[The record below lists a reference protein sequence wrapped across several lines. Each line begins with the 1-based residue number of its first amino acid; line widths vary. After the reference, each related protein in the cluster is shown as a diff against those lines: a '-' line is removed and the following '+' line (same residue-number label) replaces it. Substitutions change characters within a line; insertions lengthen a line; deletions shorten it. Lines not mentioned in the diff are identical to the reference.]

1 MDDWFTME
9 QIAPDT
15 WRLSEYRHWEETHC
29 YLLLGRDRGLVID
42 TGLGIGDIREPLE
55 ALTDMPLTAVAT
67 HVHWDHVGGHRHFPA
82 FYAHA
87 LELPWLQGAYP
98 QPVEAVRAMVADRC
112 RLPEGFDVNAYQLF
126 QGTPAAL
133 LADGD
138 EIGLGGRSLRVLH
151 TPGHSPGHMCFY
163 EADRGW
169 LFTGDLVYR
178 GELLAFFPSTDPAAY
193 LQSLERTAA
202 LPVKRVLP
210 GHHDPDPPPEIV
222 PRMRDAFRR
231 LRDRGQLR
239 HGAGTFRFGDWSVR
253 L

>member
-1 MDDWFTME
+1 MDDWLTME

-67 HVHWDHVGGHRHFPA
+67 HVHWDHVGGHWHFPA

-193 LQSLERTAA
+193 LQSLERIAA
-202 LPVKRVLP
+202 LPVERVLP
-210 GHHDPDPPPEIV
+210 GHHDPDLPPEIV
-222 PRMRDAFRR
+222 PRTRDAFRR
-231 LRDRGQLR
+231 LWDRGQLR
-239 HGAGTFRFGDWSVR
+239 HEAGTFRFGDWSVR

>member
-98 QPVEAVRAMVADRC
+98 QARGGGPGHGGGPV
-112 RLPEGFDVNAYQLF
+112 
-126 QGTPAAL
+126 PAA
-133 LADGD
+133 
-138 EIGLGGRSLRVLH
+138 GG
-151 TPGHSPGHMCFY
+151 
-163 EADRGW
+163 
-169 LFTGDLVYR
+169 
-178 GELLAFFPSTDPAAY
+178 
-193 LQSLERTAA
+193 
-202 LPVKRVLP
+202 
-210 GHHDPDPPPEIV
+210 I
-222 PRMRDAFRR
+222 
-231 LRDRGQLR
+231 
-239 HGAGTFRFGDWSVR
+239 
-253 L
+253 

>member
-1 MDDWFTME
+1 
-9 QIAPDT
+9 
-15 WRLSEYRHWEETHC
+15 
-29 YLLLGRDRGLVID
+29 
-42 TGLGIGDIREPLE
+42 
-55 ALTDMPLTAVAT
+55 
-67 HVHWDHVGGHRHFPA
+67 
-82 FYAHA
+82 
-87 LELPWLQGAYP
+87 
-98 QPVEAVRAMVADRC
+98 MVADRC
-112 RLPEGFDVNAYQLF
+112 RLPEGFDVNSYQLF

-178 GELLAFFPSTDPAAY
+178 GELLAFFPSTDPAGY
-193 LQSLERTAA
+193 LQSLERIAA
-202 LPVKRVLP
+202 LPVERVLP

>member
-138 EIGLGGRSLRVLH
+138 EIDLGGRSLRVLH

-178 GELLAFFPSTDPAAY
+178 GSCWPSSPP
-193 LQSLERTAA
+193 RTRR
-202 LPVKRVLP
+202 PTSSP
-210 GHHDPDPPPEIV
+210 WSGPPPC
-222 PRMRDAFRR
+222 R
-231 LRDRGQLR
+231 
-239 HGAGTFRFGDWSVR
+239 
-253 L
+253 

>member
-1 MDDWFTME
+1 MDDWFTIE

-82 FYAHA
+82 FYAHT

-126 QGTPAAL
+126 QGRPRPCWPTGMRLTWGAAPSGSSTLRATP
-133 LADGD
+133 
-138 EIGLGGRSLRVLH
+138 RV
-151 TPGHSPGHMCFY
+151 TCASTRRTGAGSSPGT
-163 EADRGW
+163 W
-169 LFTGDLVYR
+169 STG
-178 GELLAFFPSTDPAAY
+178 GSCWPSSPP
-193 LQSLERTAA
+193 RTRR
-202 LPVKRVLP
+202 PTSSP
-210 GHHDPDPPPEIV
+210 WSGSPPC
-222 PRMRDAFRR
+222 R
-231 LRDRGQLR
+231 
-239 HGAGTFRFGDWSVR
+239 
-253 L
+253 